1 MEFFKYAD
9 DPVSQAKFSSLMP
22 YGPTN
27 AKANEL
33 IPQADLNNL
42 PAGPNNAR
50 ALAYSDAFW
59 IENYDALKERW
70 ANWVIQ

>member
-1 MEFFKYAD
+1 
-9 DPVSQAKFSSLMP
+9 MP

-27 AKANEL
+27 TGATAMM
-33 IPQADLNNL
+33 PADVVANL
-42 PAGPNNAR
+42 PMGDNIST

-70 ANWVIQ
+70 SSWVVQ